1 MSHVQVSMAMEKE
14 KKVVKREKHCVQTSS
29 RTAILFLAFQFL
41 AFYNARL
48 LMMGGALTVLVS
60 GLIQKAYGWHNISS
74 KDGEVLIKSLTSSVV
89 DITEAALALI
99 IGMET
104 TVYAFQRKYW
114 SWSVVQG
121 KGAKYLRGF

>member
-1 MSHVQVSMAMEKE
+1 MSVYDCNFCCCRSS
-14 KKVVKREKHCVQTSS
+14 RTPTPWTSS

-74 KDGEVLIKSLTSSVV
+74 TDGEVLIKSLTSSVV

-99 IGMET
+99 IGMEFA
-104 TVYAFQRKYW
+104 VYAIQQQFW
-114 SWSVVQG
+114 SWSVVSG
-121 KGAKYLRGF
+121 EGVK